1 MTSHAPG
8 LARFPF
14 RLCLCLNAPVTRA
27 LVDRLTAI
35 VGRFAAEDGNEK
47 LGLLDQ
53 LADSPI
59 RSPATLAKLHEALCF
74 LRAYPDGPEV
84 QERVE
89 RALMAFPARVARL
102 RPPSRARLHDSGI
115 AGTRLDYPF
124 GLPMARWL
132 ASRFP
137 ADVEIAWR
145 RFEDTERLEELLP
158 VLVTHQESEA
168 FSEGGLHPR
177 RWLALAKGDRKLSD
191 LRTLLDLFER
201 APLPLA
207 ARDALFE
214 GLALPIEW
222 RLRATAPSRT
232 RAVLPDGPRSM
243 HGAGHGDG
251 LRRDGLD
258 FAREITRP
266 LPLPRPAGPALGRT
280 LIDMAR
286 ASMATRARE
295 LYAFSHSN
303 PNDVLVADPG
313 RGLRVALIGLAPDF
327 RLPVQAY
334 YAFLLLKNGVPI
346 GYGAGWGMWGRLEW
360 ALNVFESFRQGE
372 SAFVASQ
379 ILRVYYR
386 VFRMRA
392 VLVDR
397 YQIGYDN
404 EEALRSGAFYF
415 YRRLGFRPLDPAAQA
430 LAEEEQAKIAHD
442 RGYRSPPTVLRRLA
456 RTDLILR
463 LPGPAPDLRLTASAL
478 AALVAQRIGR
488 EFGGDRRAAQR
499 ADRTRVTR
507 ALGSTRPA
515 RSTSEERLW
524 FERLTP
530 LVALVADLA
539 RWPRSERARLMAVIR
554 AKGGPSELAYLR
566 KLDQH
571 RRLRAA
577 LGALVGGDRLP

>member
-1 MTSHAPG
+1 MTDGGIPPPRA
-8 LARFPF
+8 L
-14 RLCLCLNAPVTRA
+14 RLDETGTRA

-35 VGRFAAEDGNEK
+35 VARFAAVDGGEK
-47 LGLLDQ
+47 LDLLDQ
-53 LADSPI
+53 LAVLPI
-59 RSPATLAKLHEALCF
+59 RSPATLAKLHEALGF
-74 LRAYPDGPEV
+74 LRAYPDGPRV

-89 RALMAFPARVARL
+89 RALMAFPARIARL
-102 RPPSRARLHDSGI
+102 GPPARARLYNSGI
-115 AGTRLDYPF
+115 AGTTLDYPF

-137 ADVEIAWR
+137 ADVEVAWR

-158 VLVTHQESEA
+158 LLVTHQESEA

-177 RWLALAKGDRKLSD
+177 PWMALAKGRRRLSD
-191 LRTLLDLFER
+191 LRTLLELFER

-207 ARDALFE
+207 VREALFE

-222 RLRATAPSRT
+222 RLRGAAPSRT
-232 RAVLPDGPRSM
+232 LAVLTDGPRFM
-243 HGAGHGDG
+243 HGAGYGDG
-251 LRRDGLD
+251 LRRGGVD

-266 LPLPRPAGPALGRT
+266 LPPPRPAGRALSRS

-295 LYAFSHSN
+295 LYAFSHPN

-313 RGLRVALIGLAPDF
+313 RGLRVALIGLAPEF

-334 YAFLLLKNGVPI
+334 YAFLLLKNGVPMS
-346 GYGAGWGMWGRLEW
+346 YGAGWGMWGRLEW
-360 ALNVFESFRQGE
+360 ALNVFEPFRRGE

-397 YQIGYDN
+397 YQIGDEN

-415 YRRLGFRPLDPAAQA
+415 YRRLGFRPLDPAAQH
-430 LAEEEQAKIAHD
+430 LAEEEQAKVAHD
-442 RGYRSPPTVLRRLA
+442 PGYRSPRPVLRRLA

-463 LPGPAPDLRLTASAL
+463 LPGPAPDLRLTASTL
-478 AALVAQRIGR
+478 AALVARRIGH

-499 ADRTRVTR
+499 ADRTRVAR
-507 ALGSTRPA
+507 ALGSARPA
-515 RSTSEERLW
+515 TWTAEERRW

-530 LVALVADLA
+530 LVALVANLEQ
-539 RWPRSERARLMAVIR
+539 WPPSERARLMAVIH

-566 KLDQH
+566 KLDRH
-571 RRLRAA
+571 RRLRLA
-577 LGALVGGDRLP
+577 LGALVDRDPLP

>member
-1 MTSHAPG
+1 VTG
-8 LARFPF
+8 
-14 RLCLCLNAPVTRA
+14 TRA

-35 VGRFAAEDGNEK
+35 VARFAAEDGNEK

-53 LADSPI
+53 LAGSPI

-84 QERVE
+84 HERVE
-89 RALMAFPARVARL
+89 RALVAFPARVARL
-102 RPPSRARLHDSGI
+102 GPSARARLHDSGI

-137 ADVEIAWR
+137 ADVEVAWR

-158 VLVTHQESEA
+158 LLVTHQESEA

-177 RWLALAKGDRKLSD
+177 QWLALAKGHRWLSD
-191 LRTLLDLFER
+191 LRTLLELFER

-222 RLRATAPSRT
+222 RLRGAAPSRT
-232 RAVLPDGPRSM
+232 RAVLPGGPRSM
-243 HGAGHGDG
+243 HGAGYGDG
-251 LRRDGLD
+251 LRRGGVD

-266 LPLPRPAGPALGRT
+266 LPPPRPAGRALARS

-295 LYAFSHSN
+295 LYAFSHPN

-313 RGLRVALIGLAPDF
+313 RGLRVALIGLAPEF

-346 GYGAGWGMWGRLEW
+346 SYGAGWGMWGRLEW

-397 YQIGYDN
+397 YQIGYEN
-404 EEALRSGAFYF
+404 AEALRSGAFYF
-415 YRRLGFRPLDPAAQA
+415 YRRLGFRPLDPAAQR

-442 RGYRSPPTVLRRLA
+442 RVYRSPPSVLRRLA

-478 AALVAQRIGR
+478 AALVARRIGQ

-499 ADRTRVTR
+499 TDRARVAR
-507 ALGSTRPA
+507 ALGSARPA
-515 RSTSEERLW
+515 RWTAEERRS
-524 FERLTP
+524 FERLKP
-530 LVALVADLA
+530 LVALVADLE
-539 RWPRSERARLMAVIR
+539 RWPPSERARLMAVIR

-566 KLDQH
+566 KLDRH

-577 LGALVGGDRLP
+577 LGALVGGGRLP

>member
-1 MTSHAPG
+1 VTE
-8 LARFPF
+8 
-14 RLCLCLNAPVTRA
+14 TRA
-27 LVDRLTAI
+27 LVDRLTAL
-35 VGRFAAEDGNEK
+35 VARFAAEDGNEK

-53 LADSPI
+53 LADRTI
-59 RSPATLAKLHEALCF
+59 RSPATLVKLHEALCF

-89 RALMAFPARVARL
+89 RALTTFPARISQLGPRA
-102 RPPSRARLHDSGI
+102 RARLHDSGI
-115 AGTRLDYPF
+115 AGTTLDYPF
-124 GLPMARWL
+124 GLPMASWL

-137 ADVEIAWR
+137 DDVDVAWQR
-145 RFEDTERLEELLP
+145 VEDTERLEEVLP
-158 VLVTHQESEA
+158 LLVTHQESEA

-177 RWLALAKGDRKLSD
+177 QWITLAKGDRGRSD

-201 APLPLA
+201 APLPPP

-214 GLALPIEW
+214 GLAMPIAW
-222 RLRATAPSRT
+222 RLRGTAPSRT
-232 RAVLPDGPRSM
+232 RAALPDGPRSM
-243 HGAGHGDG
+243 HGAGYGDG

-258 FAREITRP
+258 VAREITRP
-266 LPLPRPAGPALGRT
+266 LPSPRPAGRALGRS

-286 ASMATRARE
+286 AAMATRARE
-295 LYAFSHSN
+295 LYAFSHPN
-303 PNDVLVADPG
+303 PDDVLVADPG
-313 RGLRVALIGLAPDF
+313 RGLRVALIGLAPEF

-346 GYGAGWGMWGRLEW
+346 SYGAGWGMWGRLEW

-397 YQIGYDN
+397 YQIGHEN
-404 EEALRSGAFYF
+404 EEAIRTGAFYF
-415 YRRLGFRPLDPAAQA
+415 YRRLGFRPLDPAARG
-430 LAEEEQAKIAHD
+430 LAEEEAAKIARD
-442 RGYRSPPTVLRRLA
+442 RGYRSPASVLRRLA

-478 AALVAQRIGR
+478 AALVTRRIGR
-488 EFGGDRRAAQR
+488 EFGGDRRVAQR
-499 ADRTRVTR
+499 VDRTRVAR
-507 ALGSTRPA
+507 ALASARPTR
-515 RSTSEERLW
+515 RTTDEGRW
-524 FERLTP
+524 FERLAP
-530 LVALVADLA
+530 LVALVPDLA
-539 RWPRSERARLMAVIR
+539 LWPRRERARLLAVIH
-554 AKGGPSELAYLR
+554 AKGGPSERAYLR
-566 KLDQH
+566 KLDGH

-577 LGALVGGDRLP
+577 LGALAGGGPSAGVRP